1 MRTMFCLVLAQLFS
15 LSIIQGQVSF
25 ENAFPNLTFNFPVEI
40 QNANDGSDRLFV
52 IEQPGRLKVFPN
64 DPSATN
70 SDVETVL
77 DLTGVVRYSSGQEN
91 GLLGLAFHP
100 NFAQN
105 RYFYVYYLTR
115 DNVYEMNLARY
126 RMSATDPNA
135 VEPGS
140 ELLIFKF
147 EKNQTQSNHNGGKIA
162 FGPDGYLYISIGDGG
177 GAGDP
182 EGNGQNLNTVFGS
195 ILRIDVDLDGN
206 NPVETNSELPD
217 GNYEIPSDNPRR
229 GQSGL
234 DELYAWGIRN
244 TWKFSFDGNTLWG
257 ADVGQNDREEI
268 NHIVLGGNYGWNRF
282 EGNSNED
289 TGTSLVTTPD
299 IKPVFEYSHSN
310 GDVSITG
317 GYVYRGSSNDPLIQG
332 KYIYGDYVSGRVWA
346 LDYDTSTATATN
358 EFLFRTNG
366 QFISSFG
373 LDEAGE
379 LYFSSYGSSA
389 RIYKISGTSSGP
401 VTVPVNGVGSWN
413 AANSGTNGIV
423 EKVAN
428 NGNDTY
434 YIGGEF
440 TNAGGVSVSNL
451 AQYNLSSGWSAFG
464 SGTNGKVNAIA
475 VADKGDVYIG
485 GDFSSVSGVPASNI
499 AVWDGSTWS
508 ALGSGTNGPVAKL
521 GIDGNNHVY
530 VGGAFETA
538 GGINVNNIA
547 VWENNV
553 WSALTDVGNGVS
565 GTNNEIRAIAFDEND
580 NLYIG
585 GNFDQAGGNSAPRI
599 AVWDGSNWS
608 TLGLGTSGFVQAIQ
622 INGTHIY
629 AGGNF
634 SIAGTETVNRI
645 ARWDRNA
652 NSWESLDNG
661 LSGNVNSLLL
671 RGSYLYV
678 GGTFETA
685 SDITDI
691 NEIMNNIARWS
702 ENDGWEALGTNTSV
716 GVDIRI
722 NSLEF
727 SNDNTRLLAGGNFS
741 NAGQISASNFALWS
755 LVPIPHDDDN
765 DGVNNDLDQ
774 CPNTPDG
781 ESVDA
786 DGCSQSQLDDDN
798 DGVNNDLDQCP
809 NTPNGESVDADGCSP
824 SQLDDDNDGVN
835 NDMDL
840 CPNTPNGESVDAD
853 GCSPSQLD
861 DDNDGVNNDVDLCPN
876 TPNGESVD
884 ADGCSPSQLDDDN
897 DGVNNDVDLCP
908 NTPNGES
915 VDADGCAQSQ
925 LDDDN
930 DNVPNS
936 LDICPNTPNGQTVNA
951 DGCAQ
956 SQLDDDN
963 DNVPNNL
970 DICPNTP
977 NGQTV
982 NADGCAQSQL
992 DDDNDNVPNNLD
1004 FCPNTPNGESVDAN
1018 GCAQSQLDDDN
1029 DGINNEIDQ
1038 CPNTPNGEMVN
1049 SNGCAPSE
1057 LDDDNDG
1064 VNNDLDQCP
1073 NTPDGATVDAFGCVT
1088 GQNDGDLDG
1097 IPNNLDLC
1105 PNTPTGATVNAD
1117 GCSQS
1122 QLDLDND
1129 GVNNSL
1135 DQCPNTPI
1143 GAQVDSNGCADTQ
1156 LDDDND
1162 HVSNDLDLCPNTPN
1176 GEVVNANG
1184 CSQSQLDDDND
1195 GVTNNIDFCPSTPLG
1210 AQVDANGCTQSQL
1223 DDDNDHVS
1231 NDLDQCPNTPTGQIV
1246 NSNGCAQS
1254 ELDTDNDGITND
1266 IDLCPNTPAGET
1278 VNSEGCAGSELDDD
1292 NDGVTNDVDLCPN
1305 TPPDT
1310 MVDNSGCEITIP
1322 ADNFTINTV
1331 GLSCIGAN
1339 DGQIIITSR
1348 LSFTYMA
1355 TLSSG
1360 ASGNQEYTFNESLD
1374 INGLAVGTY
1383 DLCITT
1389 TDFPDFESC
1398 FVLVIVEPEL
1408 LSVSS
1413 SLNVAENS
1421 LTLVMSGG
1429 TSYSITLN
1437 DTVFTTNRSEIV
1449 LDLEQDS
1456 NTLLVSTEKDC
1467 LGIYEET
1474 ILLSEGIRIYP
1485 NPFDDVISI
1494 ASVNSNTLDVK
1505 LDIFTIS
1512 GELLYSNGIT
1522 IESGGTEVPLHT
1534 LQSGVYV
1541 ISLKYQGKT
1550 RVFKLLKK

>member
-1 MRTMFCLVLAQLFS
+1 M
-15 LSIIQGQVSF
+15 
-25 ENAFPNLTFNFPVEI
+25 EI
-40 QNANDGSDRLFV
+40 QNANDGSNRLFV
-52 IEQPGRLKVFPN
+52 VEQPGRIRVFPN
-64 DPSATN
+64 N
-70 SDVETVL
+70 SSSTGADVNTFL
-77 DLTGVVRYSSGQEN
+77 DLTGVVDYTAGLET

-100 NFAQN
+100 NFSQN
-105 RYFYVYYLTR
+105 GFFYVYYLTWDGR
-115 DNVYEMNLARY
+115 YEMNLSRY
-126 RMSATDPNA
+126 TVSPSDPNVA
-135 VEPGS
+135 DPSS
-140 ELLIFKF
+140 EVLIFQF
-147 EKNQTQSNHNGGKIA
+147 EKNQSESNHNGGKIA
-162 FGPDGYLYISIGDGG
+162 FGPDGYLYVSIGDGG

-182 EGNGQNLNTVFGS
+182 LRNAQNLNTVFGS
-195 ILRIDVDLDGN
+195 ILRIDVDVNGD
-206 NPVETNSELPD
+206 NPVETNPELPN
-217 GNYEIPSDNPRR
+217 GNYEIPADNPRV

-244 TWKFSFDGNTLWG
+244 TWKFSFDSNILWG
-257 ADVGQNDREEI
+257 ADVGQGNIEEI
-268 NHIVLGGNYGWNRF
+268 NIISNGGNYGWNRF
-282 EGNSNED
+282 EGTSNED
-289 TGTSLVTTPD
+289 LSTNLVTTPD
-299 IKPVFEYSHSN
+299 IKPIYEYNHDN
-310 GDVSITG
+310 GDVSVTG
-317 GYVYRGSSNDPLIQG
+317 GYVYRGSSTDPLIQG

-346 LDYDTSTATATN
+346 LDYNASTDTATS
-358 EFLFRTNG
+358 EFLFRTSG

-379 LYFSSYGSSA
+379 LYFSDYGSSA
-389 RIYKISGTSSGP
+389 GIYSISGTNSGP
-401 VTVPVNGVGSWN
+401 VTVAVDGVGSWN
-413 AANSGTNGIV
+413 ALGSGTNGIV
-423 EKVAN
+423 EIIAN
-428 NGNDTY
+428 DGNDNY
-434 YIGGEF
+434 YVGGEF
-440 TNAGGVSVSNL
+440 TNAGGLTVNNL
-451 AQYNLSSGWSAFG
+451 AIYNSSSGWSALG
-464 SGTNGKVNAIA
+464 SGTNGKVNTIAIA
-475 VADKGDVYIG
+475 NNGDVYIG
-485 GDFSSVSGVPASNI
+485 GDFSEVGGVSASNI
-499 AVWDGSTWS
+499 AVWNGTNWS

-521 GIDGNNHVY
+521 GIDSGNSVY

-538 GGINVNNIA
+538 GGTLVNNIA
-547 VWENNV
+547 VWENNG
-553 WSALTDVGNGVS
+553 WSPLTDSGNGIS
-565 GTNNEIRAIAFDEND
+565 GTNNEIRAINFDEND
-580 NLYIG
+580 NLYVG
-585 GNFDQAGGNSAPRI
+585 GNFDLAGGNSAPRI
-599 AVWDGSNWS
+599 ATWDGNNWG
-608 TLGLGTSGFVQAIQ
+608 TLGLGTSGFVQAIA
-622 INGTHIY
+622 ITNDYIY

-634 SIAGTETVNRI
+634 SIAGSQTVNRI
-645 ARWDRNA
+645 ARWNRNT
-652 NSWESLDNG
+652 NSWQSLNNG
-661 LSGNVNSLLL
+661 LSGNVNSLQID
-671 RGSYLYV
+671 GAHLYV
-678 GGTFETA
+678 GGSFETA
-685 SDITDI
+685 SDETDI

-716 GVDIRI
+716 GMDIRI

-727 SNDNTRLLAGGNFS
+727 SNDNTRLFAGGNFS
-741 NAGQISASNFALWS
+741 NAGQIRASNIALWS
-755 LVPIPHDDDN
+755 LIPILQDDDN
-765 DGVNNDLDQ
+765 DGVNNAIDL
-774 CPNTPDG
+774 
-781 ESVDA
+781 
-786 DGCSQSQLDDDN
+786 
-798 DGVNNDLDQCP
+798 CP

-897 DGVNNDVDLCP
+897 DGVNNDMDLCP
-908 NTPNGES
+908 NTPNGQA
-915 VDADGCAQSQ
+915 VNADGCAQSQ

-963 DNVPNNL
+963 DNVPNSL

-992 DDDNDNVPNNLD
+992 DDDNDNVPNSLD
-1004 FCPNTPNGESVDAN
+1004 FCPNTPMGEIVDAT

-1105 PNTPTGATVNAD
+1105 PNTPVGATVNAD

-1143 GAQVDSNGCADTQ
+1143 SVQVDSNGCADTQ

-1162 HVSNDLDLCPNTPN
+1162 HVSNDLDLCPNTPD

-1231 NDLDQCPNTPTGQIV
+1231 NDLDQCPNTPAGQIV
-1246 NSNGCAQS
+1246 NSDGCAQS

-1292 NDGVTNDVDLCPN
+1292 NDGVTNDLDLCPN

-1355 TLSSG
+1355 TLSNA
-1360 ASGNQEYTFNESLD
+1360 ASGSQEYTFNESLD
-1374 INGLAVGTY
+1374 INDLAVGTY

-1398 FVLVIVEPEL
+1398 FVVVIVGPEL

-1421 LTLVMSGG
+1421 LTLIMSGG

-1437 DTVFTTNRSEIV
+1437 GTVFTTNRSEIV
-1449 LDLEQDS
+1449 LDLKQDS
-1456 NTLLVSTEKDC
+1456 NTLMVSTEKDC
-1467 LGIYEET
+1467 LGLYEET

-1494 ASVNSNTLDVK
+1494 AAVNSDTLDVK